1 MFYAGQIS
9 TRIGWI
15 RTVPLLLIYLLLFV
29 IAFFVSIIGAAK
41 EKDWGA
47 IFFLPGLAAVFFLV
61 ALRYKFVQHFSID
74 EGGLMTCCAGFWCVP
89 CSLCQ
94 MGRHLHGYTKLFDG
108 DGDIDGNVVY
118 GNTAAM
124 AV

>member
-15 RTVPLLLIYLLLFV
+15 RTIPLLLIYLILFV

-41 EKDWGA
+41 QQDWGA
-47 IFFLPGLAAVFFLV
+47 VYLLPGLAAVIFFV
-61 ALRYKFVQHFSID
+61 TLRFKFVEHFSID
-74 EGGLMTCCAGFWCVP
+74 ENECRTCCTAFWCTP

-94 MGRHLHGYTKLFDG
+94 MGRHLHGYTKMFDG
-108 DGDIDGNVVY
+108 DGDIEGNIVY
-118 GNTAAM
+118 GNNTVM